1 MKRCKKKG
9 KKSYTILFRLKE
21 KVVIMQV
28 LIIQVIEP
36 RKKKPLRVMYNNN
49 KGVDAFQR
57 ILLQKLLNR

>member
-36 RKKKPLRVMYNNN
+36 RKKNL
-49 KGVDAFQR
+49 
-57 ILLQKLLNR
+57 

>member
-1 MKRCKKKG
+1 M
-9 KKSYTILFRLKE
+9 FRLKE